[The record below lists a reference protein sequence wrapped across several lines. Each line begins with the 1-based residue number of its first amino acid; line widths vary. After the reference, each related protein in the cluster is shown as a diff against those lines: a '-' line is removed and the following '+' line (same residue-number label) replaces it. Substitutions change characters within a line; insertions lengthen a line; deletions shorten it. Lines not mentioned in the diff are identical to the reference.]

1 MTASRL
7 NRGAAAAGA
16 FGLAGASLIGGASAA
31 AAGEPCPYPGSVE
44 IVPDVCQVVIT
55 ADGVHTFPAALG
67 KVSAVLVGAGGG
79 ATHLDAGAYG
89 GGGGEVVYVDA
100 VSLDTPLTA
109 DIGAGGLAGDDVTA
123 PTDGEDTT
131 LGSSVARGG
140 FAPTPYPDSD
150 TAWLAGYSGNGNEP
164 SAMAAGGAAGDAAN
178 WDDPGPGYSLSTI
191 PGVDPALFPA
201 SANGSVS
208 YGLGGLGIMDDATVA
223 TPPVVPNSGAGGN
236 AFWNRS
242 TEPES
247 RDSVAGSD
255 GVIIIRYEAAALAST
270 GTDATAAIVF
280 GAAAAA
286 LGGGLVA
293 ASSRMRRRP
302 STP

>member
-7 NRGAAAAGA
+7 SRGAAAAGA
-16 FGLAGASLIGGASAA
+16 FGLAGASLVGGASAA

-67 KVSAVLVGAGGG
+67 KVSAVIVGAGGG
-79 ATHLDAGAYG
+79 SFYSASEGAYG
-89 GGGGEVVYVDA
+89 GGGGEVIYVDA
-100 VSLDTPLTA
+100 VTLDTPLTA

-140 FAPTPYPDSD
+140 FAATLDPDD
-150 TAWLAGYSGNGNEP
+150 DWLAGYSGNGNEP
-164 SAMAAGGAAGDAAN
+164 DELAGGGAAGDAT
-178 WDDPGPGYSLSTI
+178 DYDEPGPGYSLSTI
-191 PGVDPALFPA
+191 PGVNPALFPA
-201 SANGSVS
+201 SANGSIS
-208 YGLGGLGIMDDATVA
+208 YGLGGLGVFEPGTTAPLPVA
-223 TPPVVPNSGAGGN
+223 PNSGAGGN
-236 AFWNRS
+236 AFMNWDD
-242 TEPES
+242 EPAFGA
-247 RDSVAGSD
+247 SVAGSD
-255 GVIIIRYEAAALAST
+255 GVIIIRYEAATLAST